1 MKTSITST
9 LRVTAFL
16 LAGSFAAALPAQAA
30 DPDPVTPTSSP
41 SQPSVPTPVTP
52 DPATQ
57 VKHHD
62 RGFLEKAAR
71 AGMQEVMISQS
82 VMGTLV
88 NPAVRDLANMMVTD
102 HTALD
107 KDLRA
112 LALSKG
118 VVLEDWDAKKN
129 AKLSEKWSEKSG
141 DVDKKYLHQ
150 MIEDHEDAVK
160 LFEKAAKSDDA
171 DIAAFAQ
178 KTLPALMH
186 HLSMAKDLK
195 KSLDM

>member
-1 MKTSITST
+1 MKTTIPST
-9 LRVTAFL
+9 LRGAAFL
-16 LAGSFAAALPAQAA
+16 LAASLAAALPVQAA

-41 SQPSVPTPVTP
+41 SQPSVPTPVLP

-57 VKHHD
+57 VKHHE
-62 RGFLEKAAR
+62 RAFLEKAAQ
-71 AGMQEVMISQS
+71 AGMQEVMISQA
-82 VMGTLV
+82 VMGALV
-88 NPAVRDLANMMVTD
+88 SQPVRDFANTMVTD
-102 HTALD
+102 HNAVD
-107 KDLRA
+107 RDLRT

-129 AKLSEKWSEKSG
+129 AKLAEKWSEKGG

-160 LFEKAAKSDDA
+160 LVEKAAKSDDA

-178 KTLPALMH
+178 KTLPAIMH

-195 KSLDM
+195 KTLEM